1 MHSLC
6 CSVTDTV
13 CTDGGHGDLELMGKL
28 LLRPSQLIN
37 KALER
42 VEGFDHTLHSL
53 TTVTVCVCVG
63 GGGGVATVHGRRSST
78 RNLSLNIKYY

>member
-63 GGGGVATVHGRRSST
+63 GEGE
-78 RNLSLNIKYY
+78 